1 MSDQK
6 LQLRVILSAV
16 ERVTAPLRRV
26 NQVNTATTA
35 KVKALRDQL
44 GQLNRSAAQIDGY
57 RKTAEQA
64 AKTGQALKLAQ
75 GRVDAL
81 AKEMQA
87 STAPARE
94 LQQAFAEAKRE
105 AGRLSDQHTELL
117 AKQQRQRTALA
128 ASGIE
133 TRKLAT
139 HQREL
144 RAAIGT
150 ASQALAS
157 EEAHLKQINDRMRQ
171 SIALRTRFAKSM
183 QFRNEAAGAGAS
195 MLGAGTAMGLPVLKM
210 VKDFATFED
219 AMLGIARQ
227 VEGARDANGKLT
239 RTYYEMADAIKA
251 MSEVPGAQSA
261 VEIAAIVEA
270 GARMGVQGKD
280 NLLAFAKTAGMAATA
295 FDAAA
300 GQIGDDFG
308 KIATNYKIP
317 ISRIAELG
325 DTINWLDD
333 NAQSK
338 GADIIEV
345 LQRLGSVADK
355 LDYRKAAALG
365 STFLSLGASAEVA
378 ATASNAIVTKLAAA
392 ASQPKT
398 FQAGLAALRLDAKA
412 IQKGMVTDATGTI
425 MKLMDALRLLP
436 KETQATVTTQ
446 LFGMEYGDD
455 ASKLANNLGEYRRQL
470 ALVES
475 AAAKGS
481 MARESDAKS
490 QNLSAQWQTLQN
502 KVFNS
507 SSGLGAALKPA
518 LVDLMKSAGD
528 ILGRVTAWTKANP
541 ELAATLVKIA
551 AVLAVIV
558 TAMGAL
564 TLALAAVLGPLA
576 MVKFGMGMLGLQ
588 FGGGLRAIGLL
599 SGGLMKLISVARI
612 VFAFLLANPL
622 VAIAVAIA
630 AAAIYIWANWDQLG
644 PKFAALWASIKAYA
658 GAAWDWISGKAG
670 AVAQALTSLFLNWTL
685 PGLIIKHWDSIKS
698 FMSNLPAH
706 FMAIGS
712 QIIDGLING
721 ITAKWGALKAQFASL
736 GDALPGW
743 LKTKLD
749 IHSPSR
755 VFAQIGR
762 YTMQGL
768 EVGIDKEQRGPLD
781 SMRAISRRLTVPFA
795 GMASASLVAA
805 SPVQI
810 DNRPPLA
817 ARPAVSQAAPVT
829 FGDIH
834 IHPAPGMNEQQLAR
848 LVAQEITRHQR
859 QAAAAG
865 RSRLS
870 DSE

>member
-26 NQVNTATTA
+26 SQANTATSA

-171 SIALRTRFAKSM
+171 SIALRTRFGKSM
-183 QFRNEAAGAGAS
+183 QFRNEAAGAGAG
-195 MLGAGTAMGLPVLKM
+195 MLGAGAAMGLPVLKM

-219 AMLGIARQ
+219 AMLGVARQ

-251 MSEVPGAQSA
+251 MSEVPGAKSA

-280 NLLAFAKTAGMAATA
+280 NLLAFAKTADMAATA

-300 GQIGDDFG
+300 GQIGSDFG

-317 ISRIAELG
+317 ISHIAELG

-333 NAQSK
+333 NAQAS

-345 LQRLGSVADK
+345 LQRLGAVADK

-378 ATASNAIVTKLAAA
+378 ASASNAMVRELALATV
-392 ASQPKT
+392 QPKA
-398 FQAGLAALRLDAKA
+398 FQAAMAALRMDAKQVQA
-412 IQKGMVTDATGTI
+412 DMSKDATGTI
-425 MKLMDALRLLP
+425 LRVMDAIRLLP
-436 KETQATVTTQ
+436 KEQQTTIATQ
-446 LFGMEYGDD
+446 LFGKEFGDD
-455 ASKLANNLGEYRRQL
+455 AAKLANNLGEYRRQL

-502 KVFNS
+502 KAFNT
-507 SSGLGAALKPA
+507 SSGLGAALKPQ

-541 ELAATLVKIA
+541 ELAATLVKIS

-558 TAMGAL
+558 TTMGAL

-576 MVKFGMGMLGLQ
+576 LVKFGMGMLGLQ

-599 SGGLMKLISVARI
+599 SGGLMKLLSVARI

-644 PKFAALWASIKAYA
+644 PKFAALWAGIKAHA

-698 FMSNLPAH
+698 FMANLPAH

-781 SMRAISRRLTVPFA
+781 SMLAISRRLTVPLA
-795 GMASASLVAA
+795 GMASAGLVAA

-810 DNRPPLA
+810 DSRPPLA
-817 ARPAVSQAAPVT
+817 ARTVASQAAPVT

-834 IHPAPGMNEQQLAR
+834 IHAAPGMNEQQLAR